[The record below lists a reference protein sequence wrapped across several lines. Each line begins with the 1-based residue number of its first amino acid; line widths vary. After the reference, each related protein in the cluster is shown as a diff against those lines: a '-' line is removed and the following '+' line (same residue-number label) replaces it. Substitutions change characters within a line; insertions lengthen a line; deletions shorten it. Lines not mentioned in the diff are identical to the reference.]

1 MPTIKISIYQKDIH
15 KKFTKDQ
22 ISKIAGQ
29 RANFLLLP
37 EGFPHFFQ
45 ADSPSLAT
53 KHEKEYQ
60 DHLLEIS
67 ETYQGVIMGG
77 SHYRKNADGHL
88 VSSSPIVQSLV
99 LVDFYDKKNPSS
111 LEKDLCK
118 GETESI
124 FIMGG
129 LRFGIMVGEDI
140 NDGQIWNQFQTE
152 GIEVIFHLSSEISG
166 RTYEEDL
173 DFFSKLSKDTKI
185 HIIRVCGISEKKPG
199 RSLYASPSGINWK
212 VGKSEEFT
220 EVFKTLSVTVR
231 ENFFL

>member
-1 MPTIKISIYQKDIH
+1 MPTIKISIYQKDLH

-22 ISKIAGQ
+22 ILKIAAQ

-45 ADSPSLAT
+45 ADSVASAS

-77 SHYRKNADGHL
+77 SHYRKNVEGKY

-99 LVDFYDKKNPSS
+99 LVDFYDKKNLSS
-111 LEKDLCK
+111 KESDVAK

-129 LRFGIMVGEDI
+129 LRFGIMIGEDI
-140 NDGQIWNQFQTE
+140 NDSKIWTEFKTE
-152 GIEVIFHLSSEISG
+152 GIEVIFHLSSEESG

-173 DFFSKLSKDTKI
+173 DFFSKLSKDSKI
-185 HIIRVCGISEKKPG
+185 HIIRVCGISADKPG

-212 VGKSEEFT
+212 VGKSEENT
-220 EVFKTLSVTVR
+220 EVFKTLSVTVK

>member
-1 MPTIKISIYQKDIH
+1 MPTIKISVYQKDLH

-22 ISKIAGQ
+22 LVKIAAQ

-45 ADSPSLAT
+45 AQTPNDAS

-77 SHYRKNADGHL
+77 SHYRKNAEGKL

-99 LVDFYDKKNPSS
+99 LVDFYDKKNPSAK
-111 LEKDLCK
+111 EAEITK
-118 GETESI
+118 GDTESI

-129 LRFGIMVGEDI
+129 LRFGILVGEDI
-140 NDGQIWNQFQTE
+140 NDNAIWNQFKTE
-152 GIEVIFHLSSEISG
+152 GLEVVFHLSSEESG
-166 RTYEEDL
+166 RSYEEDL
-173 DFFSKLSKDTKI
+173 DFFSSISKEMKM
-185 HIIRVCGISEKKPG
+185 HIIRVCGISEGKPG

-212 VGKSEEFT
+212 VGKSEEDT
-220 EVFKTLSVTVR
+220 EVFKTLSVTVK